1 MGISNI
7 LDSDFIFSN
16 LTLDIKKYNTITW
29 SESKL
34 KQKIDL
40 YLYSVLAHKNKN
52 KFLKVDS
59 VDLMLTEKC
68 SLKCKDCSNLM
79 QFYAKPVDEDFDMV
93 IKSFD
98 KFMQTVDFVQEV
110 RLIGG
115 EPLMYKRVDEVAK
128 HILGYK
134 NFGQLKVN
142 TNGTIVPNEAKL
154 KIFEDPRVFF
164 DISNYGKIS
173 RNVEKLVEKLKE
185 KKIAHVASSVSEW
198 QDVGKIVKTN
208 RSDQVNKEIF
218 GNCCINRGLTLLHG
232 NLYLCPFSANAT
244 NLKAIKYAEEE
255 ILDMKTEKDKLKKQ
269 IHNLYFNTDFLEACK
284 SCNGRDHNVTRVE
297 AALQAK
303 EPLTYKLVD

>member
-1 MGISNI
+1 MAQ
-7 LDSDFIFSN
+7 LFRMKLN
-16 LTLDIKKYNTITW
+16 L
-29 SESKL
+29 
-34 KQKIDL
+34 
-40 YLYSVLAHKNKN
+40 
-52 KFLKVDS
+52 KFLKT
-59 VDLMLTEKC
+59 LE
-68 SLKCKDCSNLM
+68 
-79 QFYAKPVDEDFDMV
+79 
-93 IKSFD
+93 
-98 KFMQTVDFVQEV
+98 
-110 RLIGG
+110 
-115 EPLMYKRVDEVAK
+115 
-128 HILGYK
+128 
-134 NFGQLKVN
+134 
-142 TNGTIVPNEAKL
+142 
-154 KIFEDPRVFF
+154 FF